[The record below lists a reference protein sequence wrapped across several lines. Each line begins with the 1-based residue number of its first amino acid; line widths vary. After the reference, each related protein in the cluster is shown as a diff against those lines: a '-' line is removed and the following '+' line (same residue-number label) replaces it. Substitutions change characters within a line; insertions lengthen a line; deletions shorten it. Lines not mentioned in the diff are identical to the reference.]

1 MRKKW
6 LYLAASAI
14 LMAVKCPATTAERL
28 PALPREAAAST
39 KDAAAASTS
48 HSPASSTGRVTSIAP
63 SDGMGSTSE
72 NLATSTNAAA
82 SSSPALVTATPIVKG
97 SLNVNG
103 TTTPKIDGLPIHP
116 KITPALA
123 IAGPILILTGVL
135 YTLIGIR
142 IKWLHIFLSTAY
154 IFALAV
160 AILIEFVMHTPVSN
174 AAQGAYVVAAC
185 VTGLV
190 AGGGSLLFGDVT
202 QGISLCLGGFCFSMW
217 VLILRPGGTIPNTTG
232 KIILISCLTV
242 GAPALYI
249 SRHTRPY
256 SLIGTTSFAGS
267 TATVLGIDCFSRA
280 GLKEFWLYIWNIN
293 NEVFPLHYDGPYPIT
308 RGIQAETGAIVI
320 ICAMG
325 VVSQMRVWKMIKQ
338 RQEQTAREQR
348 RNDEEDNIADGEH
361 GRRVEFAAMRERSSW
376 EAAYSSAQGGKP
388 RHVDSSIGTD
398 DPSTRRGSSNVAGS
412 PEVPDRDS
420 EGIELQELDASPSCV
435 KEDGRVIVHVVAD
448 DEISPTHPATGQ
460 HSKHSTRESGELSIN
475 ESQTL
480 ALNPLG
486 PETSLG
492 NDAAVGLID
501 ESLTLKPKIV
511 HLPFKVPHSEYGCE
525 DGSSSVAASAASDP
539 TADSWSKRLSGSSIV
554 RKLSKR
560 SQQSYITA
568 STSEEAFMVAG
579 AEDDKASS
587 VAATIDRA
595 SENDDVDEEALSVRD
610 QRPSFEILS
619 NQDSMQ
625 AVYPSGDLGKD
636 VQEPPRERTNEVALD
651 DSHAEERVE
660 GLTDARPESIALPES
675 DFASVTV
682 THPPVEEPN
691 MASRASVAP
700 ESEVPGQHHRIND
713 LSGNLPQ
720 GASKVVTAYRTNEWA
735 KHLDGADMPEID
747 ELRIGKHRALD
758 SVQPEER
765 AAPVDTRALQQTAL
779 NADPAPTLIIQ
790 THNLGERPAAYF
802 QAKNPFHRQP
812 KTQQSRPTVHQLTR
826 DKAMERTP
834 SQSSLANGIERS
846 SSQTSLSST
855 QSRKEQYRPPL
866 PKFRSSQASIPSARA
881 FRRSSSNPLLNAPL
895 VDSPIEEDVEASFPP
910 RLTSSSTNLL
920 AHSDSLPRNKSS
932 STPLLRTSRSNA
944 PQDQHPALRDL
955 NDNENISLSQRKSL
969 LQQNPHS
976 IPQPYRSSSGAT
988 TPIYSHTGAPPT
1000 TKTTPRTR
1008 TSLPPQPHPSPSP
1021 LSTRRAS
1028 LHPAFS
1034 PQSSS
1039 LLPLQSPPAPTT
1051 TTTKPPLQQVPRTS
1065 TNQLSPHR
1073 GNPTNKQEN
1082 RTITQPATPKAL
1094 KERDVRRR
1102 SSLWE
1107 LHQQQM
1113 RKMQAVANRSLEML

>member
-1 MRKKW
+1 MRTEW
-6 LYLAASAI
+6 LYLATSAI
-14 LMAVKCPATTAERL
+14 LLAVKCPATTAERL
-28 PALPREAAAST
+28 PVLPREAATST
-39 KDAAAASTS
+39 KDAAAASTT
-48 HSPASSTGRVTSIAP
+48 HSTVASSGRATSIAP
-63 SDGMGSTSE
+63 SDGMGNVSE
-72 NLATSTNAAA
+72 TQARATNAAA
-82 SSSPALVTATPIVKG
+82 SSSTALVTATPIVKG

-123 IAGPILILTGVL
+123 FAGPILILTGVL

-142 IKWLHIFLSTAY
+142 TKWLHIFLSTAF

-185 VTGLV
+185 VSGLV

-232 KIILISCLTV
+232 KVIFISCLTV
-242 GAPALYI
+242 GAPALFI
-249 SRHTRPY
+249 SRHTRTY

-293 NEVFPLHYDGPYPIT
+293 NEVFPLNYDGPYPIT

-325 VVSQMRVWKMIKQ
+325 VLSQMRVWKIIKQ

-348 RNDEEDNIADGEH
+348 RNEEEDNTADEEQ
-361 GRRVEFAAMRERSSW
+361 GRRVEFAVMRERSSW
-376 EAAYSSAQGGKP
+376 EAAYGSAERGKP
-388 RHVDSSIGTD
+388 RHVNSSIGTD
-398 DPSTRRGSSNVAGS
+398 EPSTRRGSLNVAGS
-412 PEVPDRDS
+412 PDVPGRDS
-420 EGIELQELDASPSCV
+420 ERIELQELDASPSSV
-435 KEDGRVIVHVVAD
+435 KEDGRFIVHVVAD
-448 DEISPTHPATGQ
+448 DEISPTNPATGP
-460 HSKHSTRESGELSIN
+460 HLTGTTKDSRELSIN
-475 ESQTL
+475 ESH
-480 ALNPLG
+480 PLG

-492 NDAAVGLID
+492 NAATVKLID
-501 ESLTLKPKIV
+501 QSLTLKPKIT
-511 HLPFKVPHSEYGCE
+511 HLPFKVPHSECGCE
-525 DGSSSVAASAASDP
+525 DGCSSVAASGASDK
-539 TADSWSKRLSGSSIV
+539 TADSWSKRLSGSSVI
-554 RKLSKR
+554 RKLSKK
-560 SQQSYITA
+560 SQLSYTTA
-568 STSEEAFMVAG
+568 STSEEAFMIAG

-625 AVYPSGDLGKD
+625 ASMRAVHPNADLGKD
-636 VQEPPRERTNEVALD
+636 AQKLPRGRTNQVALS
-651 DSHAEERVE
+651 DSQAEECVE
-660 GLTDARPESIALPES
+660 WLTRPRPESIALPDS
-675 DFASVTV
+675 DTASVTD
-682 THPPVEEPN
+682 TYLTVEEPN

-700 ESEVPGQHHRIND
+700 ESRVSGQHPKINS

-720 GASKVVTAYRTNEWA
+720 GASRVVTAYRTNEWA
-735 KHLDGADMPEID
+735 KHLDGADLPEID
-747 ELRIGKHRALD
+747 ELKVGKPRVLD
-758 SVQPEER
+758 SVEPEER

-779 NADPAPTLIIQ
+779 NAGPAPNLTIQ
-790 THNLGERPAAYF
+790 THNLGERPAEYF

-812 KTQQSRPTVHQLTR
+812 KTQQSRPTVHKLTR

-834 SQSSLANGIERS
+834 SQTSLANGIERS

-866 PKFRSSQASIPSARA
+866 PKFRSSQASTPSVRA
-881 FRRSSSNPLLNAPL
+881 FRRSSSNPLLNSPL
-895 VDSPIEEDVEASFPP
+895 VDSPIEEDVETSFPP
-910 RLTSSSTNLL
+910 RLTSSSNLL
-920 AHSDSLPRNKSS
+920 AQHDSLPRNKPSS
-932 STPLLRTSRSNA
+932 APLLRTSRSNA
-944 PQDQHPALRDL
+944 PLDQHPALRDL

-976 IPQPYRSSSGAT
+976 IPQPYRSFSGTT

-1008 TSLPPQPHPSPSP
+1008 SSLPPQPHPSPSP
-1021 LSTRRAS
+1021 LPNRRAS
-1028 LHPAFS
+1028 LHPAFA

-1039 LLPLQSPPAPTT
+1039 SLPFQTPPAPPPTT
-1051 TTTKPPLQQVPRTS
+1051 TTTKQPRPQITQQPS
-1065 TNQLSPHR
+1065 NS
-1073 GNPTNKQEN
+1073 KQEP
-1082 RTITQPATPKAL
+1082 RTITQPATPKGS

-1102 SSLWE
+1102 SSIWE

-1113 RKMQAVANRSLEML
+1113 RKMQAVANRSLELL